1 MTYSVGLQEPFA
13 FAIKWLLIGIAL
25 LLFAFVIV
33 LLICA
38 YGKNR
43 QTAEE
48 REHAPHRRRAWT
60 ARKRSLQN
68 LESLEADLAAGRI
81 NSRQAHLQ
89 LSGEIRRFAH
99 TMTGVH
105 VENMTLSEV
114 RKLNDPHL
122 TGLMELCYASEFSPS
137 GGTDAAKDIAKSK
150 ELIRT
155 WR

>member
-25 LLFAFVIV
+25 LLLAFAIG
-33 LLICA
+33 LLIRS

-43 QTAEE
+43 QPEE
-48 REHAPHRRRAWT
+48 GKERTPRRRRAWT

-81 NSRQAHLQ
+81 DNRQAHLQ
-89 LSGEIRRFAH
+89 LSREIRRFAH

-105 VENMTLSEV
+105 VENMTLSEI

-150 ELIRT
+150 ELIST